1 MFGDFLNNIFS
12 THFGLA
18 SLVAIALFVIVALGG
33 WKLRGISDSLKGHPC
48 KAHGDELGKH
58 SESIALIRST
68 LDRIEGQV
76 GVVLQIM
83 TANQTPRDMVAAV
96 TYSEKHSPRR
106 LNANGDALLADI
118 NGLEFLQANKSTLLD
133 DIEKF
138 VPKTSL
144 DVENVAL
151 SVLRLRMSDDI
162 FNEIKSWVYNA
173 PARNIVGKDGKQKMT
188 EVSLEDVLFVLSLP
202 LRDMFLAE
210 HPEIQ

>member
-12 THFGLA
+12 AHFGLA

-33 WKLRGISDSLKGHPC
+33 WKLRGISESLKGHPC
-48 KAHGDELGKH
+48 KAHADELGRH
-58 SESIALIRST
+58 SDSISLIRST

-106 LNANGDALLADI
+106 LNDNGNNLLNDI
-118 NGLEFLQANKSTLLD
+118 KGVAFLNENKPLFFD
-133 DIEKF
+133 EIEKF
-138 VPKTSL
+138 SPKTSL

-151 SVLRLRMSDDI
+151 SVLRLKQSDDI
-162 FNEIKSWVYNA
+162 FNGIKSWVYNA
-173 PARNIVGKDGKQKMT
+173 PARSIVRKDGTQIMT